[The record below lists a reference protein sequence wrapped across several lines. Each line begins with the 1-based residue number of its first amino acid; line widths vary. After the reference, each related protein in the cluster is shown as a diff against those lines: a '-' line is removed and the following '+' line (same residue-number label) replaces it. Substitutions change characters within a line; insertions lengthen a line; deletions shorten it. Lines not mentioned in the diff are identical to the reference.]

1 MDCHDLA
8 AILHSVDFISRTGD
22 SVVFRTCPEE
32 TGKVVFQIGTA
43 DAVLA
48 LKAAETVCVV
58 GEGCNSIE
66 IWVQQPF
73 ACVEIVCFAVH
84 ATSRLWILTW
94 AAPSTFPY
102 RVGWVQRCCGNP
114 KLRAM

>member
-1 MDCHDLA
+1 MTPYCTVFTLEDLTVTVRLTVCRLTVCRLTFVSTDFCVPMDCHDLA

-66 IWVQQPF
+66 I
-73 ACVEIVCFAVH
+73 
-84 ATSRLWILTW
+84 
-94 AAPSTFPY
+94 
-102 RVGWVQRCCGNP
+102 RV
-114 KLRAM
+114 